1 MSQTVYNET
10 PTAAMPGMIA
20 DNTDCCRIRTGK
32 MLVAAPF
39 GIFVT
44 KGANEGEVELPNA
57 AGDKIAGLLVHT
69 HHIDRT
75 NLPAGMDINANDI
88 VPVCESGRCYVL
100 IEEDMAEDD
109 PVYVRVTANG
119 AGKLQLGAVRNDAD
133 NNGAD
138 TCVLLKGASVRVG
151 GLLAAGAVAVVAFN
165 LEASR
170 V

>member
-1 MSQTVYNET
+1 VSQTVYNET

-20 DNTDCCRIRTGK
+20 DNTDCRIRTGK
-32 MLVAAPF
+32 MLAAAPF

-44 KGANEGEVELPNA
+44 KGANEGEVELINNA
-57 AGDKIAGLLVHT
+57 NDKVAGLLVHT

-75 NLPAGMDINANDI
+75 NLAAGMDINANDI
-88 VPVCESGRCYVL
+88 VPVAEEGRFYAL

-109 PVYVRVTANG
+109 PVYVRHTADG
-119 AGKLQLGAVRNDAD
+119 LLTQLGAIGKDAG
-133 NNGAD
+133 NGASR
-138 TCVLLKGASVRVG
+138 VLLKGASVRVG
-151 GLLAAGAVAVVAFN
+151 GLVASGAVAVIAFN